1 VLHGLALGIVLVT
14 KAQRSARLEQSPLPI
29 EHQDIDELVSA
40 RDKLD
45 SAASHSVNAALVR
58 KYEHFARFRIPS
70 LASGNDSHVF
80 GLQHVFNP

>member
-1 VLHGLALGIVLVT
+1 
-14 KAQRSARLEQSPLPI
+14 LPI

-45 SAASHSVNAALVR
+45 RAASHSVNATLVR